1 MLQNHPSV
9 ESIYWFHWFLTN
21 EPLQI
26 LSSPYFSD
34 IRNKVRTAFQNEFQT
49 CAQTQL
55 GYWGPSPQPLR
66 WTILHQVDG
75 FLTKIALATT
85 YLPGRLQRKLPNNT
99 LREKSK

>member
-9 ESIYWFHWFLTN
+9 ETHLLVPLVLNN

-34 IRNKVRTAFQNEFQT
+34 IKNKVRTAFQNEFQT

-55 GYWGPSPQPLR
+55 GY
-66 WTILHQVDG
+66 
-75 FLTKIALATT
+75 
-85 YLPGRLQRKLPNNT
+85 
-99 LREKSK
+99 